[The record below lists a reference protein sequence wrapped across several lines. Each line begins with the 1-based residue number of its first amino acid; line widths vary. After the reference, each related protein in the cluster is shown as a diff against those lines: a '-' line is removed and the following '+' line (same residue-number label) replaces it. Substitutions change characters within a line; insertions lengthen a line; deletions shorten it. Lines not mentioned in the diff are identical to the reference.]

1 MESAGSWLA
10 MGSLGAND
18 IAQQDASVWKVK
30 APKLSCI
37 VLITEAEWA
46 HPDLSIT
53 GLLTGTDIP
62 YILTASF
69 SR

>member
-1 MESAGSWLA
+1 MESAGSLLA
-10 MGSLGAND
+10 MGSLGATD

-46 HPDLSIT
+46 HPDLSVT
-53 GLLTGTDIP
+53 G
-62 YILTASF
+62 
-69 SR
+69 